1 MPNALEGNLKERA
14 YSVIKAKIIRCELR
28 PGGLLSEKELMA
40 EIGSSRTPIREAL
53 NKLEQENWIRI
64 YPKRGIFVTNISAK
78 DIGDIYTLRKV
89 NESLAASLAAEVIDR
104 DKLQPY
110 GDYWSKPRNAPNVE
124 EHMAKDR
131 EFHLLIAY
139 ASGNRYL
146 AQFIS
151 RLYDQASRVRF
162 LSLEKH
168 KERIEEIRLEHLAI
182 LDRLMARDRKGAGR
196 AMTAHLEPAAETAMR
211 LFHTSAASL
220 AQDPAMQL

>member
-1 MPNALEGNLKERA
+1 LVKVPEQNLKGRA

-28 PGGLLSEKELMA
+28 PGALLSEKALIA

-53 NKLEQENWIRI
+53 NKLEEENWIRI
-64 YPKRGIFVTNISAK
+64 YPKRGIFVTDISAK
-78 DIGDIYTLRKV
+78 DVADIYTLRKM
-89 NESLAASLAAEVIDR
+89 NESLAASLAAEHIDL
-104 DKLQPY
+104 DKV
-110 GDYWSKPRNAPNVE
+110 KPFHDLWGRPRQAPEVE

-139 ASGNRYL
+139 ASGNKYL

-168 KERIEEIRLEHLAI
+168 KDRLEEVRLEHLAI
-182 LDRLMARDRKGAGR
+182 MERLSARDKKGAGR
-196 AMTAHLEPAAETAMR
+196 AMRAHLEPAAETAMR
-211 LFHTSAASL
+211 LFHRSAVSL
-220 AQDPAMQL
+220 AQDSLLQL